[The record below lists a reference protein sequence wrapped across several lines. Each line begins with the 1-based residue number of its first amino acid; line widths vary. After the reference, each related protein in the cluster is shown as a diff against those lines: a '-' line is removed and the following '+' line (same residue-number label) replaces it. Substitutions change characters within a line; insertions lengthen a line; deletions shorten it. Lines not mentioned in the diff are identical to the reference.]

1 MTRAIAT
8 YGYGLFIVWMLLVT
22 GCRRAPES
30 VAFQAVD
37 LTRTLGAAEHRPS
50 AGFDLTAHVAD
61 GLTRPSIVM
70 PVPARAIWSMPLPR
84 HGLFR
89 AFVAIDPTGT
99 PPATVRFRLGI
110 SDARVYEELTDR
122 TVTAPSGTAGAPG
135 WTELR
140 ADLSAYAGL
149 KWSLFYRPD
158 RITWRLVLATDAV
171 AGGPV
176 RAVWGSPEILTDLP
190 SAQEYELRRRRVGR

>member
-1 MTRAIAT
+1 M
-8 YGYGLFIVWMLLVT
+8 FLVT
-22 GCRRAPES
+22 ACQRAPES

-61 GLTRPSIVM
+61 GVARPSIVM

-84 HGLFR
+84 HGLFH
-89 AFVAIDPTGT
+89 AFVAIDTTGA
-99 PPATVRFRLGI
+99 PPAPAAPAKASTAVRFRLGI

-122 TVTAPSGTAGAPG
+122 TVTAPSSSTAGAPG

-140 ADLSAYAGL
+140 ADLSPYAGI

-171 AGGPV
+171 GGGPV
-176 RAVWGSPEILTDLP
+176 RAVWGSPEILTDMA
-190 SAQEYELRRRRVGR
+190 SAQEYEVRRRRVLR